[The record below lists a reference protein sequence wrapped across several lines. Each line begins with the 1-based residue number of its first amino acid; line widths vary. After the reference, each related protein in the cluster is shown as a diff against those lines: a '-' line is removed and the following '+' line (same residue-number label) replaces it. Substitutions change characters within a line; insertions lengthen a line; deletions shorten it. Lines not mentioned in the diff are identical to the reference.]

1 MLHVA
6 GGEDSLVSELQ
17 CHGIKGDIS
26 HKLRQLAVPFLPH
39 GHNDAVSLYAA
50 DLVGLKV
57 RVVQTLRRQQFQ
69 IMTARQR
76 QFPVFALHF
85 HGCPGKSKF
94 DALLPGLGNIFS
106 IGSECINGA
115 AINDGNA
122 FRALTHGRLRAVES
136 HISAA
141 NHHDMAGQLLTA
153 PCTDFH
159 KKSECRQHARQ
170 FFSFNRRLA
179 SASRSQSEYYGIIT
193 LR

>member
-1 MLHVA
+1 MIEVAARRPEAIAYTADEGPCSMVA

-26 HKLRQLAVPFLPH
+26 HKPRQLAVPFLPH

-85 HGCPGKSKF
+85 HGAQVKANLMPCF
-94 DALLPGLGNIFS
+94 LALAISSASLGM
-106 IGSECINGA
+106 INGA
-115 AINDGNA
+115 ADK
-122 FRALTHGRLRAVES
+122 RW
-136 HISAA
+136 
-141 NHHDMAGQLLTA
+141 
-153 PCTDFH
+153 
-159 KKSECRQHARQ
+159 
-170 FFSFNRRLA
+170 
-179 SASRSQSEYYGIIT
+179 
-193 LR
+193 